1 MKAVNLIPAAQRE
14 GASVGAGRS
23 EGGAYALLALLAGVA
38 LLAVLYGKAS
48 HDMSS
53 RRGQAASLAAQAQSA
68 QAQASQLAPYTSF
81 VSLRES
87 RMQAVDTLVG
97 SRFDWAHV
105 FHEFG
110 RTIPSGVSFT
120 SLEGTIGSASATTT
134 LASKAAASTPASA
147 SASST
152 SATSVASATPPGSVP
167 TFTLAGCAV
176 NQPTVAQMLE
186 RLRLIDG
193 VSEVSLQ
200 SSTAASG
207 SSSGGS
213 GGGGGGCPGHDPSFS
228 VTITF
233 AALPTPTAPT
243 TSTSTVADG
252 AGSSSSSTSSTTTSG
267 SALR

>member
-23 EGGAYALLALLAGVA
+23 EGGAYALLGLLAGIA

-53 RRGQAASLAAQAQSA
+53 RRAQAASLATQAQSA
-68 QAQASQLAPYTSF
+68 QAQASQLASYTSF
-81 VSLRES
+81 VALRDS
-87 RMQAVDTLVG
+87 RTQAVDTLVA

-110 RTIPSGVSFT
+110 RTVPAGVSFT
-120 SLEGTIGSASATTT
+120 SLAGTIGSASAS
-134 LASKAAASTPASA
+134 LATKATSAGTPAG
-147 SASST
+147 T
-152 SATSVASATPPGSVP
+152 GATVASATPPGSVP

-176 NQPTVAQMLE
+176 SQATVAQMLQ

-200 SSTAASG
+200 SSTASS

-213 GGGGGGCPGHDPSFS
+213 GGGCPGRDPSFS

-233 AALPTPTAPT
+233 AGLPTPTAPT

-252 AGSSSSSTSSTTTSG
+252 AGSASSSTSSTTTSG

>member
-1 MKAVNLIPAAQRE
+1 MKAVNLIPTAQRE

-23 EGGAYALLALLAGVA
+23 EGGAYALLGLLAGVA
-38 LLAVLYGKAS
+38 LLALLYGKAN
-48 HDMSS
+48 HDLSS
-53 RRGQAASLAAQAQSA
+53 RRAQAASLTAQAQSA
-68 QAQASQLAPYTSF
+68 QSQASQLASYTSF
-81 VSLRES
+81 VSLRDA
-87 RMQAVDTLVG
+87 RVQAVDTLVA

-110 RTIPSGVSFT
+110 RTVPAGVSFS
-120 SLEGTIGSASATTT
+120 SLAGTIGSASATVATKVT
-134 LASKAAASTPASA
+134 ASGTPASA
-147 SASST
+147 
-152 SATSVASATPPGSVP
+152 ATPVASATPPGSVP

-176 NQPTVAQMLE
+176 SQATVAQMLQ

-200 SSTAASG
+200 SSTASG
-207 SSSGGS
+207 SSAGGSS
-213 GGGGGGCPGHDPSFS
+213 GGGAGGGCTGHDPSFS

-233 AALPTPTAPT
+233 AGMPTPTAHT

-252 AGSSSSSTSSTTTSG
+252 SSSSSSTTTSG

>member
-23 EGGAYALLALLAGVA
+23 EGGAYALLALVAGVA
-38 LLAVLYGKAS
+38 LLAVLYGKAN
-48 HDMSS
+48 HDLSS
-53 RRGQAASLAAQAQSA
+53 RRAQAASFTAQAQNA
-68 QAQASQLAPYTSF
+68 QAQASQLASYTSF
-81 VSLRES
+81 VALRDS
-87 RMQAVDTLVG
+87 RTQAVDTLVA

-110 RTIPSGVSFT
+110 RTVPAGVSFN
-120 SLEGTIGSASATTT
+120 SLAGTIGSASATAT
-134 LASKAAASTPASA
+134 LATKAVTSSTPAS
-147 SASST
+147 T
-152 SATSVASATPPGSVP
+152 ATPVTSATPPGSVP

-176 NQPTVAQMLE
+176 TQSTVAQMLQ

-200 SSTAASG
+200 SSTAASSG
-207 SSSGGS
+207 SSGGS
-213 GGGGGGCPGHDPSFS
+213 GGGCPGHDPSFS

-243 TSTSTVADG
+243 ASTSTVADG
-252 AGSSSSSTSSTTTSG
+252 AGSSTSSTSSTTTSG
-267 SALR
+267 SAVR